1 MMEIPSR
8 RDLAIG
14 VLAAVALPTTEAAAL
29 PPRGEVYCSGCRFF
43 QPSKW
48 AHPNGDSNT
57 IFGSDGTP
65 LKHGECRRYAPG
77 APSRQPVY
85 YAYREGDGVK
95 RVVGTIEHSADN
107 STWSDYW
114 CGEWESA

>member
-14 VLAAVALPTTEAAAL
+14 VLAAVALPATEAAAGQ
-29 PPRGEVYCSGCRFF
+29 RDHYCSNCRFF
-43 QPSKW
+43 QARQPSQQFVMN
-48 AHPNGDSNT
+48 PING
-57 IFGSDGTP
+57 FDGT
-65 LKHGECRRYAPG
+65 LLRHGECRRYAPG
-77 APSRQPVY
+77 VPSRQPVY